1 MHLCPVFVFLLVFTR
16 ASSIR
21 SLMMALDLKIDDL
34 CHYLRLYSF
43 MK

>member
-1 MHLCPVFVFLLVFTR
+1 MHFFHVFVFLLVFTC

-21 SLMMALDLKIDDL
+21 SLMVALDVKIDDL